1 MYMYVLQYVYFPE
14 FYFPALTDLSNVAS
28 AFVDE
33 YFSFFQVNFIQLLY
47 CILVY
52 SLNDLKPVI

>member
-1 MYMYVLQYVYFPE
+1 MFMYMYVLQYVYFPE

-33 YFSFFQVNFIQLLY
+33 YFSFFQINFIQLF
-47 CILVY
+47 ILHFGV
-52 SLNDLKPVI
+52 

>member
-28 AFVDE
+28 VFVDK
-33 YFSFFQVNFIQLLY
+33 YLFFSNKFYSTLY
-47 CILVY
+47 IAFWCIV
-52 SLNDLKPVI
+52 

>member
-14 FYFPALTDLSNVAS
+14 FSLTDLSNVAS

-33 YFSFFQVNFIQLLY
+33 YFSFFQINFIQLF
-47 CILVY
+47 ILHFGV
-52 SLNDLKPVI
+52 